1 MNIIRF
7 LKDWTLPV
15 AIALGATVY
24 LLFYYVPQLD
34 GLGNR
39 LGPVI
44 DVISTACGF
53 SRGGESAVHACQK
66 PRQRLAL
73 LGLCHARHHRDGTYL
88 PR

>member
-39 LGPVI
+39 LGPL
-44 DVISTACGF
+44 SM
-53 SRGGESAVHACQK
+53 
-66 PRQRLAL
+66 
-73 LGLCHARHHRDGTYL
+73 
-88 PR
+88 